1 MPETQ
6 EIVVDGGGGSGR
18 KPQKTLVQGTSAAGA
33 RALGAQLIAFYF
45 RAPVKAFFRQRVDYM
60 VSSHLSRM
68 SDGTGIIANEGSTF
82 LGL

>member
-6 EIVVDGGGGSGR
+6 EIVVDGGGPGR
-18 KPQKTLVQGTSAAGA
+18 KPQKNLVQGTSAAGA

-45 RAPVKAFFRQRVDYM
+45 RAPVKAFFRPRVDYM

-68 SDGTGIIANEGSTF
+68 SDGAGIIANEGSTF